1 MATVRHIGQAG
12 PELTEREELVLRYIV
27 QNFILTAN
35 PVGSRFL
42 SKRFEEES
50 ISAATIRNV
59 MADLE
64 EKGYITHPHTSAG
77 RVPTDLGYR
86 RYVDALVRGEHL
98 SMAERAAIES
108 TIDPGTPPSTFVRET
123 SRLLATITEQL
134 GIVTAPEVLDSV
146 LERIE
151 LVPLS
156 STRLLVVLSLH
167 SRIVRTVTLELN
179 ENIERAQLAPLVG
192 LLNERLAGLRL
203 RDVRGTVRERL
214 RDVVDER
221 TNPVVRIFFDAA
233 DRIFTQHDDNRIH
246 ITPAQGMLRQPE
258 FASPEQ
264 VRGIVEL
271 IENQEVIVHL
281 LDGRAAGELILCDDR
296 SVEISIGSEHSDE
309 RLADFSMITTRYRI
323 GDTSGTIGLIGPKR
337 MNYSRLIAVVEF
349 VAMTMTNRFGD
360 H

>member
-1 MATVRHIGQAG
+1 MSAVKHIAQGG
-12 PELTEREELVLRYIV
+12 GELTEREELVLRYIV
-27 QNFILTAN
+27 QNYILTAS

-59 MADLE
+59 MGDLE

-86 RYVDALVRGEHL
+86 RYVDGMIKAEHL
-98 SMAERAAIES
+98 SAAERVAIES
-108 TIDPGTPPSTFVRET
+108 TLDPAASPSTFIRET

-134 GIVTAPEVLDSV
+134 GLVTAPEVLDSV

-167 SRIVRTVTLELN
+167 SRIVRTVTLELHQ
-179 ENIERAQLAPLVG
+179 EVDRSGLGALVHV
-192 LLNERLAGLRL
+192 LNERLGGLRL
-203 RDVRGTVRERL
+203 RDIRATVRERL
-214 RDVVDER
+214 RGVVDER
-221 TNPVVRIFFDAA
+221 SSPIVRIFFEDA
-233 DRIFTQHDDNRIH
+233 DRIFTQHDDQRIH
-246 ITPAQGMLRQPE
+246 VTPAQSMLRQPE
-258 FASPEQ
+258 FASAEQ

-281 LDGRAAGELILCDDR
+281 LDGRGGIELRRDDR
-296 SVEISIGSEHSDE
+296 GVEISIGSEHSDE

-323 GDTSGTIGLIGPKR
+323 GDAAGTIGLIGPKR
-337 MNYSRLIAVVEF
+337 MNYARLIAVVEF
-349 VAMTMTNRFGD
+349 VALSMTNRFGE

>member
-1 MATVRHIGQAG
+1 MAAVNHIGRSGA
-12 PELTEREELVLRYIV
+12 ELSEREELVLRYIV
-27 QNFILTAN
+27 QNYILTAS

-86 RYVDALVRGEHL
+86 RYVDGLMSGEHL
-98 SMAERAAIES
+98 SIAERVAIES
-108 TIDPGTPPSTFVRET
+108 TIDPVSPPSTYIRET
-123 SRLLATITEQL
+123 SRLLASITEQL

-151 LVPLS
+151 LVQLS
-156 STRLLVVLSLH
+156 STRLLVVLSLQ
-167 SRIVRTVTLELN
+167 SRIVRTVTLELH
-179 ENIERAQLAPLVG
+179 EAIEREQLGPLVQI
-192 LLNERLAGLRL
+192 LNERLAGHR
-203 RDVRGTVRERL
+203 VREVRSTVRERL
-214 RDVVDER
+214 SDVVDER
-221 TNPVVRIFFDAA
+221 SSPIVRIFFDAA
-233 DRIFTQHDDNRIH
+233 DRIFTHGDDQRIH
-246 ITPAQGMLRQPE
+246 VTPAQSMLKQPE
-258 FASPEQ
+258 FASPDQ

-281 LDGRAAGELILCDDR
+281 LDGRGSIEARRGDTVT
-296 SVEISIGSEHSDE
+296 VEVSIGSEHADE
-309 RLADFSMITTRYRI
+309 RLAEFSMITTRYRI
-323 GDTSGTIGLIGPKR
+323 GDTAGTIGLIGPKR
-337 MNYSRLIAVVEF
+337 MNYSRLIAVVDF
-349 VAMTMTNRFGD
+349 VASTMTNRFGD

>member
-1 MATVRHIGQAG
+1 MAPVKHIVPNIAD
-12 PELTEREELVLRYIV
+12 LTEREELVLRYIV
-27 QNFILTAN
+27 QNYILTAN

-50 ISAATIRNV
+50 ISAATVRNV

-86 RYVDALVRGEHL
+86 RYVDGLINAEHL
-98 SMAERAAIES
+98 SMAERTAIES
-108 TIDPGTPPSTFVRET
+108 TFDPAAPPSTFIRET
-123 SRLLATITEQL
+123 SRLLATISEQL
-134 GIVTAPEVLDSV
+134 SLVTAPEVLESV

-151 LVPLS
+151 LVQLS
-156 STRLLVVLSLH
+156 ATRLLVVLSLH
-167 SRIVRTVTLELN
+167 SKIVRTVTLELN
-179 ENIERAQLAPLVG
+179 ETVDRDALGVLVQV
-192 LLNERLAGLRL
+192 LNERLAGLRL
-203 RDVRGTVRERL
+203 RDIRATVRERL

-221 TNPVVRIFFDAA
+221 SNPVVRIFFEAA
-233 DRIFTQHDDNRIH
+233 DRIFAQHDDQRIH
-246 ITPAQGMLRQPE
+246 VTPPQNMLRQPE
-258 FASPEQ
+258 FASADG

-281 LDGRAAGELILCDDR
+281 LDGRL
-296 SVEISIGSEHSDE
+296 SVEGRAVAERTVDVSIGSEHPDE

-323 GDTSGTIGLIGPKR
+323 GDTAGTIGLIGPKR

>member
-1 MATVRHIGQAG
+1 MHAG
-12 PELTEREELVLRYIV
+12 SELTEREELVLRYVV
-27 QNFILTAN
+27 QCYILTAN

-50 ISAATIRNV
+50 ISAATVRNV

-86 RYVDALVRGEHL
+86 RYVDGLISTEHL
-98 SMAERAAIES
+98 SIAERSAIES
-108 TIDPGTPPSTFVRET
+108 TFDPNASPTMFIRET

-134 GIVTAPEVLDSV
+134 ALVTAPEVLDSV

-151 LVPLS
+151 LVQLS
-156 STRLLVVLSLH
+156 STRLLVVLSLQ

-179 ENIERAQLAPLVG
+179 QTIEREQVGILVQM
-192 LLNERLAGLRL
+192 LNERLGGLTL
-203 RDVRGTVRERL
+203 REVRASVRERL
-214 RDVVDER
+214 RDVVDE
-221 TNPVVRIFFDAA
+221 NLSPVIRIFFEAA
-233 DRIFTQHDDNRIH
+233 DRIFTQHDDQRIH
-246 ITPAQGMLRQPE
+246 LTPAQSMLRQPE
-258 FASPEQ
+258 FASAEQ
-264 VRGIVEL
+264 LRGIVEL

-281 LDGRAAGELILCDDR
+281 LDGRVSVETR
-296 SVEISIGSEHSDE
+296 SGIEPAVEISIGSEHPDE

-337 MNYSRLIAVVEF
+337 MNYSRLSAVVEF
-349 VAMTMTNRFGD
+349 VAMTMTNRFD
-360 H
+360 NH